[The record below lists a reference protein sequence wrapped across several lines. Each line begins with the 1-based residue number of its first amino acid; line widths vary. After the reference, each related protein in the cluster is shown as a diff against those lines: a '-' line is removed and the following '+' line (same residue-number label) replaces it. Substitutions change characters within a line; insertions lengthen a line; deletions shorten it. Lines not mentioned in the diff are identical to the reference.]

1 MTSLQVQAS
10 DKILCAGTCG
20 KSYTKDTLDKND
32 GVCGRCAKKTVNN
45 TPDPSSVVTSLP
57 SLIVQTL
64 QAPQVFPNS
73 SVANQLQL
81 PNITNLS
88 IASSDGKS
96 IAAQNLTVQARLEK
110 WADTAK
116 KSKPTDLK
124 LHAAI
129 DMVVLKEGTATDFKK
144 MEAITGVHLL
154 ALEKYWDAIR
164 NLYLL

>member
-1 MTSLQVQAS
+1 MTSVQAQAS
-10 DKILCAGTCG
+10 DKLLCAGTCG
-20 KSYTKDTLDKND
+20 KSYTKDTLDKNG
-32 GVCGRCAKKTVNN
+32 GVCGRCAKKTVGGAA
-45 TPDPSSVVTSLP
+45 DPSSVVTSLP
-57 SLIVQTL
+57 SLVVPTL

-81 PNITNLS
+81 PNIVNLS

-96 IAAQNLTVQARLEK
+96 IASQNLTVQARLEK
-110 WADTAK
+110 WAETAK

-124 LHAAI
+124 SHAAI
-129 DMVVLKEGTATDFKK
+129 DLVVLKEGTASDFKK
-144 MEAITGVHLL
+144 MEAIAGVHLL

>member
-73 SVANQLQL
+73 SVANQLELQ
-81 PNITNLS
+81 NITNLS

-129 DMVVLKEGTATDFKK
+129 DMVVLKEGTASDFKK

>member
-129 DMVVLKEGTATDFKK
+129 DMVVLKEGTASDFKK
-144 MEAITGVHLL
+144 MDAITGVHLL